1 MGDIGA
7 RASGPPSPFLLLITG
22 PPAAGK
28 TTLARAISRATGL
41 PLVTK
46 DGLKELM
53 YDIQPEDNR
62 ESSREIG
69 RRGMKTL
76 FHVIESSLTI
86 GRSIIAEAN
95 FDRARASQDIRRIRT
110 RIPFNLHVI
119 ELKIDPDTQQRRL
132 EHRLHHEGR
141 HPVHDDHP
149 ILEEITTSR
158 TSLFAGEASRKKAP
172 PTH

>member
-1 MGDIGA
+1 MNL
-7 RASGPPSPFLLLITG
+7 PTLLLITG

-28 TTLARAISRATGL
+28 TTFARAISRATGL

-53 YDIQPEDNR
+53 WDLQPEGER

-76 FHVIESSLTI
+76 FHIIESSLTI

-95 FDRARASQDIRRIRT
+95 FDRTRASVDIRRIRE
-110 RIPFNLHVI
+110 RIPFHLHVI
-119 ELKIDPDTQQRRL
+119 EMRIDPDTQQRRL
-132 EHRLHHEGR
+132 EQRLHDGER
-141 HPVHDDHP
+141 HPVHDDDRM
-149 ILEEITTSR
+149 LEEILISR
-158 TSLFAGEASRKKAP
+158 ASIFAGEPSPGKP
-172 PTH
+172 SVSG